1 MSEEHSETDEH
12 RYLFTVRQRFNEVP
26 VVDTFYELRVPA
38 GLTGDQA
45 KVMKKLKEDFIK
57 EEIAE
62 DTSALHGMQMRLRFN
77 SDMFQHVCLV
87 RTASPIT
94 AEDLDR
100 IVEMKHST
108 KELMAFLKE
117 STIDA

>member
-1 MSEEHSETDEH
+1 VTDETDEH

-26 VVDTFYELRVPA
+26 VVDTFYELRVPS

-45 KVMKKLKEDFIK
+45 KIMKKLKEDFIK

-77 SDMFQHVCLV
+77 SV
-87 RTASPIT
+87 RTVSPIT
-94 AEDLDR
+94 AEDLDE
-100 IVEMKHST
+100 IVAMKHST
-108 KELMAFLKE
+108 KELMDFLNE
-117 STIDA
+117 STIVV